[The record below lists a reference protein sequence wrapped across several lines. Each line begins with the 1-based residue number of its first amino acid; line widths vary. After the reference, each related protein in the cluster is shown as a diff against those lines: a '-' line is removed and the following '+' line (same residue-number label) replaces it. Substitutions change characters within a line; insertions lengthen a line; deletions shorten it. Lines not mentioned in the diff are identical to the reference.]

1 MEAKVKYFGY
11 GANRSSEMMEAI
23 IGRKPEGY
31 SAKLRGYELCVQ
43 EWEEIPEETRE
54 ILSNNWG
61 SDFRTYCIRPKEGSL
76 VTGQIWLLTEAEREL
91 VNNWEFWYE
100 PIEVQVEGRE
110 GTISGIETEMIND
123 PKISQVV
130 EGENYPTFLNKKER
144 MLEVA
149 TRVREGYLKEKE
161 KPPTIEVEK

>member
-1 MEAKVKYFGY
+1 MEAKIKYFGY

-23 IGRKPEGY
+23 IGRRPEGY
-31 SAKLRGYELCVQ
+31 PAELRGYELCIQ
-43 EWEEIPEETRE
+43 KWEEIPEQVRET
-54 ILSNNWG
+54 LSNNWEPG
-61 SDFRTYCIRPKEGSL
+61 FGAYCIRPKEGSQ

-100 PIEVQVEGRE
+100 QIEVQVEGQDGR
-110 GTISGIETEMIND
+110 ISGVETEMIDD

-130 EGENYPTFLNKKER
+130 EGENYPTFLNKKEG

-149 TRVREGYLKEKE
+149 TRVREGYLKERE
-161 KPPTIEVEK
+161 KPPTIEVKR